1 MLNEDPSLKK
11 AVSYILS
18 YIITKLILILCI
30 KQCLKIFEIKTP
42 T

>member
-18 YIITKLILILCI
+18 YIITKLILCI

>member
-18 YIITKLILILCI
+18 YIITKLILTLCI